1 MEQTAQQTTE
11 QSTPFPAT
19 AQLISKDM
27 TLGDIVAKFPQAIE
41 VMLANGLHCVGCN
54 VSYWET
60 LEQGAMGH
68 GMSQEQFE
76 TMLLQLNKVS
86 SETPAGGE
94 ITITQKATD
103 KINQILVQQQKEGWG
118 LRVSVIPGG
127 CSGYS
132 YGFDFAKEPQ
142 KDDLTINANGIMLVT
157 DNESMKFLRGAKI
170 DYVDTLQGAGF
181 KVSNP
186 NATSGCGCGQSFG
199 A

>member
-1 MEQTAQQTTE
+1 MEQTSQSQTS
-11 QSTPFPAT
+11 QSKTQASP
-19 AQLISKDM
+19 QLITKDM

-41 VMLANGLHCVGCN
+41 VMLSHGLHCVGCN

-68 GMSQEQFE
+68 GMGSDQFE
-76 TMLLQLNKVS
+76 SMLEQLNKVA
-86 SETPAGGE
+86 SEEPAGGE
-94 ITITQKATD
+94 ITITQKAAD
-103 KINQILVQQQKEGWG
+103 KIKQILVQQGKEGWG

-142 KDDLTINANGIMLVT
+142 KDDISINANGIMLVS
-157 DNESMKFLRGAKI
+157 DHESVKFLHGAKI
-170 DYVDTLQGAGF
+170 DYVDALQGAGF

-186 NATSGCGCGQSFG
+186 NATSSCGCGQSFG

>member
-1 MEQTAQQTTE
+1 MEQTAQVNT
-11 QSTPFPAT
+11 QSTPQCIT
-19 AQLISKDM
+19 KDM

-76 TMLLQLNKVS
+76 SMLEQLNKVS
-86 SETPAGGE
+86 GETPSGGE
-94 ITITQKATD
+94 MTITQKATD
-103 KINQILVQQQKEGWG
+103 KIKQILVQQQKEGWG

-132 YGFDFAKEPQ
+132 YGFDFAKEPG
-142 KDDLTINANGIMLVT
+142 KNDIVINTNGIMLVS
-157 DNESMKFLRGAKI
+157 DEESMRFLKGAKI